1 MSSWGKA
8 HASASNKPKFAP
20 VDENAPDN
28 RGDIYATNQGWVRA
42 AGTIGSGNDNP
53 NAQPEVLVAIGG
65 LAGTSA
71 TTGLRTPTITRT
83 RFVVGTTANTD
94 FTANDANAQIDVEIT
109 FDEQVTVTGTPQLTV
124 TNNDASGGGYG
135 NLTLNYI
142 SGDSTAN
149 QLRFRVTSAG
159 IGNTDVLTVSTLALN
174 GGTIND
180 TAAAAA
186 GNTVAATL
194 TYASGVAVSRT
205 VAS

>member
-42 AGTIGSGNDNP
+42 AGTKGSGNDNV

-109 FDEQVTVTGTPQLTV
+109 FDEQVTVTGSPQLTV

-135 NLTLNYI
+135 NLTLAYI
-142 SGDSTAN
+142 SGESTAN
-149 QLRFRVTSAG
+149 QLRFRKTSGG

-174 GGTIND
+174 GGTIRD

-186 GNTVAATL
+186 GLGAALAT
-194 TYASGVAVSRT
+194 TTRRTRAPSR
-205 VAS
+205 

>member
-42 AGTIGSGNDNP
+42 AGTKGSGNDNA

-71 TTGLRTPTITRT
+71 TTGLRKPTITRT

-94 FTANDANAQIDVEIT
+94 FTANDANAQIEVEIT
-109 FDEQVTVTGTPQLTV
+109 FDEQVTVTGSPQLTV

-135 NLTLNYI
+135 NLTLAYV
-142 SGDSTAN
+142 SADSTAN
-149 QLRFRVTSAG
+149 QLRFRKTSAG
-159 IGNTDVLTVSTLALN
+159 IGNTDVMTVSTLALN
-174 GGTIND
+174 GGTIRD

>member
-42 AGTIGSGNDNP
+42 AGTIGSGNDNA

-71 TTGLRTPTITRT
+71 TTGLRKPTITRT

-94 FTANDANAQIDVEIT
+94 FTANDANAQIEVEIT
-109 FDEQVTVTGTPQLTV
+109 FDEQVTVTGSPQLTV

-135 NLTLNYI
+135 NLTLAYV
-142 SGDSTAN
+142 SADSTAN
-149 QLRFRVTSAG
+149 QLRFRKTSAG
-159 IGNTDVLTVSTLALN
+159 IGNTDVMTVSTLALN
-174 GGTIND
+174 GGTIRD

>member
-109 FDEQVTVTGTPQLTV
+109 FDEQVTVTGSPQLTV

-149 QLRFRVTSAG
+149 QLRFRKTSAG

-194 TYASGVAVSRT
+194 TYASGVAVSKT
-205 VAS
+205 VSS